1 MQNKRIVP
9 DIPSFDFY
17 TKEAMNILRGNI
29 QMAGYNIN
37 VIALTSA
44 KAHEGKSSTSFQL
57 AKSLAGLNKKVVY
70 LDSDI
75 RNSKTK
81 QRYKIMEKTNGLS
94 EYLCGHLSIEEIIY
108 PRDDSC
114 FDLIFSGKYSPNPS
128 ELLSGE
134 LFPALIKYLKT
145 HYDYVIVDTPPA
157 NLVIDAVLI
166 AKNCDATIVVVESGS
181 TDSKEAARLVK
192 LLENAQ
198 IKILGIVLNKTSFG
212 KKRYGYGKYGYNKY
226 RYGKY
231 GYKKY
236 DSIYDAYLQEA
247 EEPRKDR

>member
-75 RNSKTK
+75 RSSKTK
-81 QRYKIMEKTNGLS
+81 QRYKIMEKTV
-94 EYLCGHLSIEEIIY
+94 
-108 PRDDSC
+108 
-114 FDLIFSGKYSPNPS
+114 
-128 ELLSGE
+128 
-134 LFPALIKYLKT
+134 IKNMIPYMTNICKKQKNT
-145 HYDYVIVDTPPA
+145 ERIV
-157 NLVIDAVLI
+157 
-166 AKNCDATIVVVESGS
+166 
-181 TDSKEAARLVK
+181 
-192 LLENAQ
+192 
-198 IKILGIVLNKTSFG
+198 
-212 KKRYGYGKYGYNKY
+212 
-226 RYGKY
+226 
-231 GYKKY
+231 
-236 DSIYDAYLQEA
+236 
-247 EEPRKDR
+247 RK